1 MKTFFILLFSTIS
14 VYSIGQTTEFKV
26 DTSSIL
32 AKISSFDVKQ
42 AKVNIEKTHTI
53 PELSFKDAETS
64 ADSAALANSF
74 VEVKEKFVRFDKEI
88 IAKQFPEVTTID
100 HLNNTI
106 VDYNSFIPIL
116 MQLVSEQQKLIE
128 ELNQRITELEAS
140 KK

>member
-1 MKTFFILLFSTIS
+1 MKKYLILLFSFFS
-14 VYSIGQTTEFKV
+14 VYCIGQTTEIKT

-32 AKISSFDVKQ
+32 TKISSFDVK
-42 AKVNIEKTHTI
+42 KSRVNVEKIHRV
-53 PELSFKDAETS
+53 PELIFKEAETA

-74 VEVKEKFVRFDKEI
+74 VEVKERFVRFDPDI
-88 IAKQFPEVTTID
+88 IAGQFPEAITID

-106 VDYNSFIPIL
+106 IDYNSFIPIL
-116 MQLVSEQQKLIE
+116 MQLVSEQQKLIA